1 MQVFISHSSTDRDL
15 AGRLSRTLQD
25 AGFDVWRPESIFHGD
40 NWALETGKALEKS
53 ELMVVLVTKNALG
66 SAILRQDVQFALT
79 SGNYRGR
86 VVPVLV
92 DSPTIEAGKDI
103 PWILLRLAPIWVE
116 GAAPDF
122 SPVVKRVQEEIENGC
137 NAPA

>member
-1 MQVFISHSSTDRDL
+1 
-15 AGRLSRTLQD
+15 
-25 AGFDVWRPESIFHGD
+25 
-40 NWALETGKALEKS
+40 
-53 ELMVVLVTKNALG
+53 MVVLVTKNALG
-66 SAILRQDVQFALT
+66 SAILRQDVQYALT

-116 GAAPDF
+116 GTAPDF

-137 NAPA
+137 NASA